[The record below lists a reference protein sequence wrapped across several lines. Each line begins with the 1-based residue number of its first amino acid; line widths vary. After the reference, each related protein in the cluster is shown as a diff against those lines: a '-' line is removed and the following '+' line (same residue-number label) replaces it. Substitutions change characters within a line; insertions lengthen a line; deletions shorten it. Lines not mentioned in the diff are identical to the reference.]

1 MRAPS
6 RMSAGHGL
14 RVVIRLGLK
23 GYARNENWVHAA
35 KRKHVW
41 VARAG
46 CRFPGGLPAADTLGL
61 MFSFLTHWG
70 TFERIFFFFNFSKPL
85 FCHLYNGNN
94 ILTL

>member
-1 MRAPS
+1 
-6 RMSAGHGL
+6 MSAGHGL

-70 TFERIFFFFNFSKPL
+70 TFERIFFFFLTSPS
-85 FCHLYNGNN
+85 LYFV
-94 ILTL
+94 ICTMVITS

>member
-70 TFERIFFFFNFSKPL
+70 TFERIFFFLTSPS
-85 FCHLYNGNN
+85 LYFV
-94 ILTL
+94 ICTMVITS